1 LVGQERIIATQG
13 GKSKFGWKQ
22 DVLGWKFSAMIVF
35 NRSKNKI
42 AGILF
47 IPLLQ
52 IAYWK

>member
-42 AGILF
+42 VGILF
-47 IPLLQ
+47 MIRMH
-52 IAYWK
+52 IVN